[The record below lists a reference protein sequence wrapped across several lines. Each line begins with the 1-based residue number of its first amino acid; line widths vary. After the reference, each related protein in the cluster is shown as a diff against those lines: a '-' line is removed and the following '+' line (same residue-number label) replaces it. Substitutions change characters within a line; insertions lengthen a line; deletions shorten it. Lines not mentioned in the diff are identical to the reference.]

1 MGIMKF
7 AARKGAI
14 GGTARWVGD
23 RFLESLAVG
32 LIDVE
37 NCQTSKGIKKE
48 LQKVV
53 TLVEIHDKVFV
64 HMVRF
69 LKRVVVAS
77 RLAIG

>member
-37 NCQTSKGIKKE
+37 NCQTSKGIGN
-48 LQKVV
+48 
-53 TLVEIHDKVFV
+53 
-64 HMVRF
+64 
-69 LKRVVVAS
+69 S
-77 RLAIG
+77 